1 MMKYRAIAHFKPISS
16 QLAEFLAEHNTAVR
30 TPNETR
36 DPPPVK
42 TDSLCSRRPTAKVDQ
57 GDPLVLN
64 DGLMTAESLFAGLKF
79 R

>member
-1 MMKYRAIAHFKPISS
+1 MKYKAITHAKAISS
-16 QLAEFLAEHNTAVR
+16 QLAEFLAEHSTAVR

-42 TDSLCSRRPTAKVDQ
+42 TNSLCPRKPTAEVDQ
-57 GDPLVLN
+57 RDPLVLN
-64 DGLMTAESLFAGLKF
+64 DGLMTAESLFARLQF